1 MGYNYS
7 DPIID
12 FLICLQNKFDFEQAQ
27 VKLQE
32 SVQVLQSDYFL
43 HEYAEDYTE
52 HGRILMFEM
61 FCKIHQKISI
71 STIAEKLSMTQ
82 EDAEL
87 WIVELI
93 RNARLHAKID
103 SENGNIIM
111 GSEPE
116 VPHKQILRKTSQL
129 NITSQMLMRT
139 IDKKLQPEQN

>member
-1 MGYNYS
+1 MGFIENGRA
-7 DPIID
+7 
-12 FLICLQNKFDFEQAQ
+12 LI
-27 VKLQE
+27 
-32 SVQVLQSDYFL
+32 
-43 HEYAEDYTE
+43 
-52 HGRILMFEM
+52 FEM
-61 FCKIHQKISI
+61 YCRIHKKIKVES
-71 STIAEKLSMTQ
+71 IAEKLSMTQ

-139 IDKKLQPEQN
+139 IDKKLKPEQNTNAL